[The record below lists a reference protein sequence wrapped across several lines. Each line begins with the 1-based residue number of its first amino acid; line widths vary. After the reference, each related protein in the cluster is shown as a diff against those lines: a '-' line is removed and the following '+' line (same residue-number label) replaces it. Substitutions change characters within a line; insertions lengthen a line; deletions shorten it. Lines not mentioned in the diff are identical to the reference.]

1 MRHQHTVLT
10 ILLLVT
16 ILIKES
22 NGQVQ
27 RSFDLQSFVEK
38 RFNEQQADLNY
49 EEIYER
55 LLLLHENPIDLNT
68 ASEEELMNLGLLSA
82 SQIDSFLA
90 YQLANGK
97 ILTPYELQ
105 YIEGF
110 DLETITDILPFITL
124 TNKSKGD
131 LPFLQRV
138 LTERNNYLILRYER
152 ILEKKRGYEQNEVA
166 DQTRYLGSA
175 DKLYLRYRVSKPG
188 DFSFGFTT
196 EKDAGEKLVWDPS
209 TGRFGSD
216 FWSVH
221 GLIEKQGKW
230 RKLILGDYQLQ
241 FGQGLIFGSG
251 FAMGKGSET
260 VNALERVNIGISPYT
275 SVIEGGFLRGIAANY
290 EISPKL
296 MTTVFMSN
304 LNQDANLQQGSEDT
318 FENYFSSIQLTGL
331 HRTAT
336 EIENRQSINEK
347 IYGIEVHYKSDQ
359 RSKLGIIAAINKFN
373 TPILRS
379 DQAYNNY
386 EFSGKENSNVAIFG
400 NTRWQRFQL
409 FGEMG
414 ISKSKGI
421 GGIGGF
427 TSKMSKRIDLSLI
440 MRNYGRSFHSIRGSS
455 FAEGSRN
462 INESGIYWGIKYKLN
477 KQFNLT
483 AYYDSFRFPWLRFRI
498 NTPSTGSD
506 YLIRLNLTPNSIA
519 KTYFQLRGKRK
530 SQNTTLSETN
540 QTIVLSGQSL
550 QYLLNIQYAISAT
563 LKGQTRVQ
571 QSSFSIGGLNTAGY
585 AMIQDF
591 NYSSA
596 NLSISTRM
604 AIFDTEGQPNRQYAY
619 ERDVLYAFSIPGY
632 SGQGIRNYLLFSYR
646 ISRQI
651 DVWARIARTTFYDRH
666 EIGTGLETITGN
678 KRTDVKFQM
687 RYKIR

>member
-1 MRHQHTVLT
+1 MTGQHITFVIF
-10 ILLLVT
+10 ILA
-16 ILIKES
+16 IISGKQS
-22 NGQVQ
+22 HGQPQ
-27 RSFDLQSFVEK
+27 RSFDLQSFVER
-38 RFNEQQADLNY
+38 RFNDQQTGLNH
-49 EEIYER
+49 EELYER
-55 LLLLHENPIDLNT
+55 LLLLYENPLDLNT
-68 ASEEELMNLGLLSA
+68 ASEEELMNLGLLST
-82 SQIDSFLA
+82 SQIASFLL
-90 YQLANGK
+90 YQSEYGK
-97 ILTPYELQ
+97 ILTRYELQ

-124 TNKSKGD
+124 TNKSKNN

-138 LTERNNYLILRYER
+138 LTERNHYLIIRYER
-152 ILEKKRGYEQNEVA
+152 IPEKKRGYDSKKD
-166 DQTRYLGSA
+166 DQMRYLGSP
-175 DKLYLRYRVSKPG
+175 DKLYLRHRVSKPG
-188 DFSFGFTT
+188 DFSFGFTA

-209 TGRFGSD
+209 SRKFGAD
-216 FWSVH
+216 FWSAHALV
-221 GLIEKQGKW
+221 ERQGKW
-230 RKLILGDYQLQ
+230 RKIIIGDYQLQ

-260 VNALERVNIGISPYT
+260 VNTLERVNTGISPYT
-275 SVIEGGFLRGIAANY
+275 SVIEGAFLRGIAASY
-290 EISPKL
+290 ELNNKL
-296 MTTVFMSN
+296 LTTVFASS
-304 LNQDANLQQGSEDT
+304 LNQGANVQVGSGET
-318 FENYFSSIQLTGL
+318 FANYFSSVQLTGL
-331 HRTAT
+331 HRTES
-336 EIENRQSINEK
+336 EIQNRKSVNEK
-347 IYGIEVHYKSDQ
+347 IYGVELHYTSDQ
-359 RSKLGIIAAINKFN
+359 RSKLGIIAAVNRFN
-373 TPILRS
+373 TPILRN
-379 DQAYNNY
+379 DQPYNNY

-414 ISKSKGI
+414 ISKSRGI
-421 GGIGGF
+421 GSVGGF
-427 TSKMSKRIDLSLI
+427 TSKLSKRIDLS
-440 MRNYGRSFHSIRGSS
+440 MVVRNYDRSFHSIRGSS

-477 KQFNLT
+477 RQFSLS

-506 YLIRLNLTPNSIA
+506 YLMRLNFTPNRVT
-519 KTYFQLRGKRK
+519 KTYLQLRGKRK
-530 SQNTTLSETN
+530 SENMLLETN
-540 QTIVLSGQSL
+540 QTTVLSGQSF
-550 QYLLNIQYAISAT
+550 QYLLNIQYDIT
-563 LKGQTRVQ
+563 PVLRGQTRVQ
-571 QSSFSIGGLNTAGY
+571 YSSFSLGGLNTKGY

-591 NYSSA
+591 NYSAS

-604 AIFDTEGQPNRQYAY
+604 AIFDTEGQRNRQYAY

-646 ISRQI
+646 ISRQL